1 MFGQTTNCTR
11 GISRPYGARSA
22 CRGSESINISS
33 LRDWLKRCATG
44 QTLVWL
50 FRGRTILFLLI
61 LCLPGLS
68 ARAQSGTIKPE
79 PSPTPD
85 NSTHHSLAD
94 AVVDPTPQS
103 GQTKKAD
110 RDPIDKADEYKSKLT
125 FSTYFTR
132 GNRAFDLNL
141 RHQLGPVTVWI
152 AGFYDPQTNKLI
164 RTGIQYDYRRAW
176 FHFVPT
182 IEVATTKA
190 VSGSLSFE
198 LGSGKT
204 IALVGYSRTN
214 LKPFFDLFWDPGDSV
229 QLGIAHKLSSYDRVQ
244 AYTIFDVRLHT
255 GQQNTHVIWRHKLN
269 RNNGIT
275 FDGIFKSGHEDSGQ
289 YIRAVS
295 MGVYYD
301 RPHWFWKLY
310 YDPHVNFT
318 DHTMVRTGIGLKF

>member
-1 MFGQTTNCTR
+1 MTTENFVVT
-11 GISRPYGARSA
+11 ALA
-22 CRGSESINISS
+22 
-33 LRDWLKRCATG
+33 
-44 QTLVWL
+44 
-50 FRGRTILFLLI
+50 RTILVLVFL
-61 LCLPGLS
+61 CGS
-68 ARAQSGTIKPE
+68 AFMARPQSSGAKPQATPTGEVQGSGVHSTAQPE
-79 PSPTPD
+79 PD
-85 NSTHHSLAD
+85 F
-94 AVVDPTPQS
+94 
-103 GQTKKAD
+103 
-110 RDPIDKADEYKSKLT
+110 RDPIEKADQYKSKLT
-125 FSTYFTR
+125 FSTYFTS

-141 RHQLGPVTVWI
+141 RHQFGPFTAWI
-152 AGFYDPQTNKLI
+152 AGFYDPQTNKLL
-164 RTGIQYDYRRAW
+164 RTGIQYDYRKAW

-204 IALVGYSRTN
+204 VALAGYSRTN

-229 QLGIAHKLSSYDRVQ
+229 QLGIAHRLSSYDRLQ

-255 GQQNTHVIWRHKLN
+255 GQQNTHVVWRRKLN

-275 FDGIFKSGHEDSGQ
+275 FDGIFKSGHEDSGR
-289 YIRAVS
+289 YIRSVS

-318 DHTMVRTGIGLKF
+318 NHTMVRTGIGLKF